1 LFDLQSLK
9 RKEREYEHTM
19 ERLAREKIAA
29 QQRLATLRKEVST
42 IPGSSAEAGLLDLG
56 SVLPVLHQSQQP
68 ILEHAQSTPSHLT
81 FANLQA
87 HTLREES
94 KHLGGNSKIGSHRG
108 EQDQEDRESNSTST
122 ASERGD
128 LSDHEDDEKPF
139 QESYRRQQRPPHHN
153 AHHRSDLP
161 PSSALDYG
169 HRLPNGRVVSPGPYV
184 SHNSNSCDSSRG
196 VKRVYGDEEPTSAA
210 SSTTEAAAPPPPPPL
225 PVVREDSSR
234 PHFRYVKAATN
245 VGSSGQPAF
254 LTMATSSAG
263 AHVLELA
270 AASSTAPSDIG
281 GAGKVEASGGLYAVR
296 QPIAFA
302 TTAAG
307 NSLSAHIQ
315 LGPQVL
321 SAHHHTAG
329 VQLFPSLKVLA
340 PSSMAGVR
348 VISADGATSSL
359 QPLVAVHPPSSVSG
373 KSTARRVKQSER

>member
-1 LFDLQSLK
+1 
-9 RKEREYEHTM
+9 M

-42 IPGSSAEAGLLDLG
+42 IPGSSADAGLLDLG

-68 ILEHAQSTPSHLT
+68 ILEQSTPSHLT
-81 FANLQA
+81 FANVQA

-94 KHLGGNSKIGSHRG
+94 KHLGGSSKIGSNRG
-108 EQDQEDRESNSTST
+108 EPQDQEDRESNSTST

-153 AHHRSDLP
+153 AHHRSDLA

-169 HRLPNGRVVSPGPYV
+169 HRLPNGRVVSPVPYV

-196 VKRVYGDEEPTSAA
+196 VKRVYGDEETTNAA

-225 PVVREDSSR
+225 PVVREDNSR

-245 VGSSGQPAF
+245 VVSSGQPAF

-270 AASSTAPSDIG
+270 AASSTATSDIG
-281 GAGKVEASGGLYAVR
+281 AAGKVEASGGLYAVR

-302 TTAAG
+302 TTTAG

-321 SAHHHTAG
+321 SAHHHHTAG

-359 QPLVAVHPPSSVSG
+359 QPLVAVHPPSAVSG
-373 KSTARRVKQSER
+373 KSTTRSVKDSEN